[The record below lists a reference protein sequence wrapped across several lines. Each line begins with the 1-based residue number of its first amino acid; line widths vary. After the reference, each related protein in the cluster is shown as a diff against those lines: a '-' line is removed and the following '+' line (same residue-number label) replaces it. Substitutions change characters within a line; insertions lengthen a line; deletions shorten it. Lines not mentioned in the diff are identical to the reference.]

1 MEGAEVRGCGS
12 ALSEARALCT
22 TPLLPRPDPMGPW
35 VLPPRT
41 GPTERQDRRDPG
53 LASSSLSS
61 PLCRKGLGAL
71 PPPAPGLTATR
82 LQRSEVPDAFKTSFR
97 FWTK

>member
-1 MEGAEVRGCGS
+1 M
-12 ALSEARALCT
+12 CT
-22 TPLLPRPDPMGPW
+22 TPLLPCPAPHGAW

-41 GPTERQDRRDPG
+41 GPTERQDRQHPG
-53 LASSSLSS
+53 LASFSLSS

-82 LQRSEVPDAFKTSFR
+82 LLRSEALDAFKTSFR